1 MGSRTAAAP
10 RPLLRGYLHL
20 AGAIVAPFAFALLL
34 IIADSPRTYI
44 GGGIFGASLILVYST
59 SASYHLWPW
68 SPGLMGLARRVDHSM
83 IFVFIAGTYTPFALM
98 ILGTA
103 GAALMLSAV
112 WGLAAVGALLAIAPR
127 DAPRWAGVG
136 VYLAVGWIGLLAV
149 NELVQA
155 LPPQALA
162 LIVTGGLLYSLGA
175 VIYAARWPDPSPR
188 FFGYHELFHALVLG
202 ASVVLYAVVAVYV
215 MPL

>member
-20 AGAIVAPFAFALLL
+20 AGAIVAPFAFVLLL

-68 SPGLMGLARRVDHSM
+68 SPSLLGPVRRLDHSM

-103 GAALMLSAV
+103 GAILMLSAV

-155 LPPQALA
+155 LPAQALA
-162 LIVTGGLLYSLGA
+162 SIVAGGLLYSLGA
-175 VIYAARWPDPSPR
+175 IVYAARWPDPSPR

-215 MPL
+215 LPL